1 MLIGL
6 PPFLIIRFVPFRL
19 LMETRMAFRKKSRKI
34 LQKIVSSLYTHGKG
48 KNSRFFRKIHIIFIT
63 GLFAPTPNSW
73 ERSKVNLLCKKV
85 FILILN
91 SQENA
96 EIKDFE
102 KIFFYSSLI
111 SLGKVQKVNHIT
123 KILGF
128 FISLTLNSRE
138 SEKMKGFAKIFFSS
152 TGRSLKRQ
160 K

>member
-6 PPFLIIRFVPFRL
+6 PPFLIIRFVPFCL
-19 LMETRMAFRKKSRKI
+19 LMETRMAFRKKSAKFLMKNFSPHSTLTGKAKI
-34 LQKIVSSLYTHGKG
+34 QG
-48 KNSRFFRKIHIIFIT
+48 FFRKIHIIFIT

-73 ERSKVNLLCKKV
+73 ERSKVNPLCKKV

-96 EIKDFE
+96 EIKNFE

-123 KILGF
+123 KILRFFYIPHPKLTGKRKNEGF
-128 FISLTLNSRE
+128 
-138 SEKMKGFAKIFFSS
+138 
-152 TGRSLKRQ
+152 
-160 K
+160 